1 MPDKS
6 NGVENYSTWQ
16 HVSDLQSCL
25 PPSLTLWQTCNLP
38 LSPCYLAPILHWS
51 ASSYFRRCS
60 VRHCL
65 ITELIVL
72 SLETNLR
79 RDKKKSFHLSGYPG
93 RPEGISSHCTN
104 IIWKTRLYCGNPFI
118 TDCHRKVYLWFD
130 QIYGGL
136 VDLNDRAVYSFW
148 QRTKVQISYR
158 LSSPM

>member
-6 NGVENYSTWQ
+6 KGVENHSTWPQ
-16 HVSDLQSCL
+16 HVADLQSCL
-25 PPSLTLWQTCNLP
+25 PSSLTLWQTCNLP

-72 SLETNLR
+72 SLEWVPGSTWRNIKPVHQYNLQDQVILWKPLYYR
-79 RDKKKSFHLSGYPG
+79 LSSQSLSL
-93 RPEGISSHCTN
+93 IWSN
-104 IIWKTRLYCGNPFI
+104 IW
-118 TDCHRKVYLWFD
+118 
-130 QIYGGL
+130 GL
-136 VDLNDRAVYSFW
+136 VDQDDRAVYSFW